1 MENAPQKLLLSVY
14 NVEGKVV
21 AERELS
27 SAVFGVAINP
37 HVVHFASVAH
47 QANKRTVLAST
58 KGRGEVRG
66 GGKKPWRQKGTGR
79 ARHGSIRS
87 PLWKGGGVVFG
98 PRTDRNYSMKI
109 NKKVKKQA
117 LTMVLSQRFFE
128 GRIVLVD
135 EFAVPDAKTKHACEI
150 LKKLPLPDFSKGK
163 KVGIITAPHSTT
175 VSRSLRNVPRVFL
188 LPCSSLNVYDL
199 LRVPTVVIPLA
210 SVDMIEKHYTGKE
223 KA

>member
-1 MENAPQKLLLSVY
+1 MENALQKLVLSVY
-14 NVEGKVV
+14 NMDGKVV
-21 AERELS
+21 SERELS
-27 SAVFGVAINP
+27 PAVFGVAVNP
-37 HVVHFASVAH
+37 QVVHFASVVH

-117 LTMVLSQRFFE
+117 LTMVLSQRFSE
-128 GRIVLVD
+128 GRVVLVD
-135 EFAVPDAKTKHACEI
+135 EIAVPSAKTKQAFAM
-150 LKKLPLPDFSKGK
+150 LQKLPLPNFSKGK
-163 KVGIITAPHSTT
+163 KVGIITVPHSTT
-175 VSRSLRNVPRVFL
+175 VSRSLRNVPTVRL
-188 LPCSSLNVYDL
+188 LPVSSLNVYDL
-199 LRVPTVVIPLA
+199 LHVPTVVIPLA
-210 SVDMIEKHYTGKE
+210 SVELIEKQYAGQKNV
-223 KA
+223 

>member
-1 MENAPQKLLLSVY
+1 MLSVY
-14 NVEGKVV
+14 NMDGKVV
-21 AERELS
+21 SEREVS
-27 SAVFGVAINP
+27 SAVFGIAVNP
-37 HVVHFASVAH
+37 QIVHFASVVQ

-117 LTMVLSQRFFE
+117 LTMVLSQRFSE

-135 EFAVPDAKTKHACEI
+135 EFAVPSAKTKHACEI

-163 KVGIITAPHSTT
+163 KVGIITVPHSTA
-175 VSRSLRNVPRVFL
+175 VSRSLRNVPTVRL
-188 LPCSSLNVYDL
+188 LSASSLNVNDL
-199 LRVPTVVIPLA
+199 LYTPTVVIPLA
-210 SVDMIEKHYTGKE
+210 SVDLIEKQFAAKKE
-223 KA
+223 A